1 MTSPPGFA
9 PASREFFQRD
19 ALELAP
25 DLLGCY
31 LAHTTDDG
39 TVGLIITEMEAYT
52 GERDPGSHAFRGKT
66 ARNSTMFGEAGHL
79 YAYFTYGMH
88 YAINVVAGE
97 VGHPY
102 GCLVRAGHVIEG
114 ADLAR
119 RRRTKPARVSALP
132 DRDLARGPGN
142 LAQALGAEGHVS
154 YLRRTRVGPFSEENA
169 ITLEKLE
176 ELVHRGAHQEA
187 LLPVA
192 TALDDIPV
200 LAVTDEEAF
209 RLSQGRGVVLLPRQ
223 VVGMGPEG
231 SMITAMHGQKVAAIC
246 ERRGGEIRPVRVFN
260 L

>member
-9 PASREFFQRD
+9 PASREFFTRD

-31 LAHTTDDG
+31 LEHTTDDG

-52 GERDPGSHAFRGKT
+52 GERDPGSHAFRGQT

-102 GCLVRAGHVIEG
+102 GCLVRAGRVIEG

-132 DRDLARGPGN
+132 ERDLARGPGN
-142 LAQALGAEGHVS
+142 LAQALGANLGNDGDDLIGGAWRLLVPDERPLDISTGPRVGVS
-154 YLRRTRVGPFSEENA
+154 GPGGDGDSFPWRYWITGDPTVSAYKPGAVRVRRTP
-169 ITLEKLE
+169 
-176 ELVHRGAHQEA
+176 
-187 LLPVA
+187 
-192 TALDDIPV
+192 
-200 LAVTDEEAF
+200 
-209 RLSQGRGVVLLPRQ
+209 
-223 VVGMGPEG
+223 
-231 SMITAMHGQKVAAIC
+231 
-246 ERRGGEIRPVRVFN
+246 
-260 L
+260 